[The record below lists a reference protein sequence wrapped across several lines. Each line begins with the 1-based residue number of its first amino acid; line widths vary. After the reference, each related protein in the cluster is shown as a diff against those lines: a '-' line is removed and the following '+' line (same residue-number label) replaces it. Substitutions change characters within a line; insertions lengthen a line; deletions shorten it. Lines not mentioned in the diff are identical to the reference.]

1 MTNATLAHSYL
12 VKAQSRLKALEVFLD
27 EGDYSDVV
35 REAQEIVELSLK
47 AMLRYV
53 GIEPPKYH
61 DVGPLVMEHRERFRE
76 IASEDISRL
85 ARISRELRKERELAF
100 YGDIDFIPTD
110 QYSAEDAEAAKRDA
124 GFVVAVAKR
133 IVRGTEDR

>member
-85 ARISRELRKERELAF
+85 ARREPPEVTQGNPREPES
-100 YGDIDFIPTD
+100 G
-110 QYSAEDAEAAKRDA
+110 RA
-124 GFVVAVAKR
+124 GLF
-133 IVRGTEDR
+133 E